1 MQGCGTGASVPGV
14 TVAPAP
20 LSLRLLGAGGAAFF
34 ALGVLQPMY
43 GPLFPFFQQQFGV
56 STASVGVIASAHFMG
71 SAISPPLAG
80 LILTRVS
87 TRRVVVACL
96 LLLAVAALLVG
107 LAPNWPLAV
116 GAAVLGGVAQGG
128 LSSAVNAYL
137 AAAGTRAINFANA
150 LFGLASMLS
159 PLVAAWLAPQGL
171 MWPFVVVAGLA
182 TVSLLAARVWGVPA
196 MPRPEAQAPMHRVG
210 RSMTLFVVMLIC
222 YVGLEVG
229 FGAWGG
235 KHMTGIGVG
244 QAALIVSLYWGGFTL
259 GRALASAFGAR
270 FQPGPLVLGCAVLA
284 TVAAVLGTVPALA
297 PYTYPLAGLA
307 LGPVFGTAMV
317 WAAQVLPVRFVP
329 FLLVS
334 GSVGGILVPW
344 LIGLGFARSGPVA
357 VPAILTGLGVALCV
371 LVMVTLRVRRVRVDT
386 DVRSPA

>member
-1 MQGCGTGASVPGV
+1 
-14 TVAPAP
+14 
-20 LSLRLLGAGGAAFF
+20 
-34 ALGVLQPMY
+34 MY
-43 GPLFPFFQQQFGV
+43 GPLFPFFQSQFGV
-56 STASVGVIASAHFMG
+56 STATVGVIASAHFVG

-80 LILTRVS
+80 VILTRVS

-96 LLLAVAALLVG
+96 LLLLVAALLVG
-107 LAPNWPLAV
+107 LAPSWPLAV
-116 GAAVLGGVAQGG
+116 GAAVLGGVSQGG
-128 LSSAVNAYL
+128 LASSINAYL

-159 PLVAAWLAPQGL
+159 PLVAAWLAPSGL
-171 MWPFVVVAGLA
+171 VWPFAVVAGLA
-182 TVSLLAARVWGVPA
+182 AVSLLAARVWGVPA
-196 MPRPEAQAPMHRVG
+196 IPPPAAQAPARRVG
-210 RSMTLFVVMLIC
+210 RSMTLFAVMLIC

-235 KHMTGIGVG
+235 KHMLGIGVA

-270 FQPGPLVLGCAVLA
+270 FQPGPLVLGCAALA

-307 LGPVFGTAMV
+307 LGPIFGTSMV
-317 WAAQVLPVRFVP
+317 WAAQILPVRFVP

-357 VPAILTGLGVALCV
+357 VPTVLTVLGALLCV
-371 LVMVTLRVRRVRVDT
+371 LILVTLRVRRVRVDV
-386 DVRSPA
+386 DAPSVA